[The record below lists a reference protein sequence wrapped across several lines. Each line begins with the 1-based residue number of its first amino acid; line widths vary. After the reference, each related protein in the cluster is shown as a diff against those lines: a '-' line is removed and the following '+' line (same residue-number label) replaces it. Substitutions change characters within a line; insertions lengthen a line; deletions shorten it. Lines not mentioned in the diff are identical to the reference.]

1 MGNRKQ
7 QETAFWKQKSLAAM
21 SREEWESLC
30 DGCGKCCLHK
40 LEDEDSGELAYT
52 RVICRYFD
60 EDSCRCQVYTERKTL
75 VPTCVVLTPGN
86 LKDLPWMP
94 QTCAYRLLYE
104 GKDLPAWHPLLS
116 GSRKQIEES
125 GNTVAGKVISED
137 YVHEDGY
144 DEHLVKWVS

>member
-1 MGNRKQ
+1 MANKKSSKP
-7 QETAFWKQKSLAAM
+7 AFWQQKSLQDM

-30 DGCGKCCLHK
+30 DGCGKCCLNK
-40 LEDEDSGELAYT
+40 LEDEETGEIAYT

-60 EDSCRCQVYTERKTL
+60 EETCRCQVYAERKKR

-94 QTCAYRLLYE
+94 STCAYRLLFE
-104 GKDLPAWHPLLS
+104 GKELPAWHPLIT
-116 GSRKQIEES
+116 GSRTQIEES
-125 GNTVAGKVISED
+125 GNTVSGRVISEA

-144 DEHLVKWVS
+144 DEHLVKWVN